1 MTEKNKLKKYIYQNL
16 KKINQYKKKRR
27 KKKTENILQDI
38 NLKSPKNYL

>member
-1 MTEKNKLKKYIYQNL
+1 MTEKNKLKKYVYQNL
-16 KKINQYKKKRR
+16 KKNKSIQKKRR